1 MQANKTARDGNIH
14 IHIMSISGYSC
25 MGVMGAKQQL
35 HAYTNSQINIES
47 MSKIHTYKLHMIT

>member
-1 MQANKTARDGNIH
+1 
-14 IHIMSISGYSC
+14 

-47 MSKIHTYKLHMIT
+47 MSKIHTYKLHMITWSPPKKKPHPHPHTQNKI